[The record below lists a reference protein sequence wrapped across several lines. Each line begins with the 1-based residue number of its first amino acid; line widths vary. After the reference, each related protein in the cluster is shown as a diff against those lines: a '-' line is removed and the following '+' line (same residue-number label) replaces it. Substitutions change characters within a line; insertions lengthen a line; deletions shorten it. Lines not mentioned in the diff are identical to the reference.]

1 MAQEA
6 ADASHAKGANRMRNV
21 LITGTST
28 GIGRA
33 TAVVLASRG
42 WRVFATMRNLQKRSL
57 LEQALGKAG
66 VRNGVE
72 IEQLDLAS
80 PRTIQAAV
88 ASILSRTENKLDAVV
103 HNAGVSA
110 AGALEDIPE
119 AELRRVMET
128 NFFGVLELTRALL
141 PTFRAQRSGRIVIVS
156 SEAAFM
162 GQPTNAIYC
171 ASKWALEGWA
181 ESIAFE
187 LEPFGI
193 DIILVEPGP
202 YRTEIWSST
211 PRIQPPGSPYH
222 QWVQQVFRAG
232 DAHAA
237 RVARDPEEVGIVIA
251 GALEARNPRF
261 RYPVG
266 PFARL
271 NHFMRGKV
279 PSRLLRNA
287 AKLYLG
293 LPRTTRKAPPS
304 SISDA

>member
-1 MAQEA
+1 
-6 ADASHAKGANRMRNV
+6 
-21 LITGTST
+21 
-28 GIGRA
+28 
-33 TAVVLASRG
+33 
-42 WRVFATMRNLQKRSL
+42 MRNLQKRSL

-141 PTFRAQRSGRIVIVS
+141 PIFRAQRSGRIVIVS

-251 GALEARNPRF
+251 GGLEARNPRF